1 MTEVQRKV
9 FKTLDRLDLKFQ
21 KLRAENEELKIE
33 VEELK
38 NQMPADDPC
47 DDEFMEEISS

>member
-9 FKTLDRLDLKFQ
+9 FKALDRMERKI
-21 KLRAENEELKIE
+21 RNIIAENEELKIE

-47 DDEFMEEISS
+47 GDFMEEISS